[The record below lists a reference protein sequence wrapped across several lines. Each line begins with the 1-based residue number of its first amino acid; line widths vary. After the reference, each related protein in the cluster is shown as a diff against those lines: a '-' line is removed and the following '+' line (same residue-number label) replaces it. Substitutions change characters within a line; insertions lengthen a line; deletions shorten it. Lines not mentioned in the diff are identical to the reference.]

1 MGMKYISYDE
11 TIERARDYVK
21 KSGGLKPVARAMG
34 VSPQYVS
41 MMLTGVKRMSPAFL
55 ERIGVKEIKLY
66 EIERDA
72 NAPI

>member
-21 KSGGLKPVARAMG
+21 KSGGLAPVAKTLG
-34 VSPQYVS
+34 ISPQYIS
-41 MMLTGVKRMSPAFL
+41 MMLTGAKPMGPAFL
-55 ERIGVKEIKLY
+55 ALIGVKEVKLY

-72 NAPI
+72 NAPV